1 MIRSF
6 MWAVRREFWESRW
19 LYMAPVCLAA
29 VIVVGF
35 AAYALRL
42 PAQMTAL
49 ASLDVLR
56 QRRAIFEPYDVAA
69 GLMMLAGLLVGVIYC
84 VDAVYGERRDR
95 SVLLWKSL
103 PVSDATTILAKL
115 CIPVLLLPLIVWAT
129 TVAAHILMLS
139 ISTAILAANGQSAS
153 LLWTQFRLVPTALAL
168 LYHLI
173 ALHGL
178 STAPLY
184 GWLLL
189 MSAWAPRAP
198 ILWAF
203 LPPVGIAF
211 LERVAFGTS
220 RFSGLL
226 LSRLSGGVDAV
237 ATPAGGTLMDVM
249 AQMPLSQFL
258 VAPAVWIGFAVTA
271 LLVAGTVRLRRSA
284 QPI

>member
-1 MIRSF
+1 MIRTF
-6 MWAVRREFWESRW
+6 MWTVRRELWESRW
-19 LYMAPVCLAA
+19 LYMAPVSMAA
-29 VIVVGF
+29 VIVIGF
-35 AAYALRL
+35 AAYAFRL
-42 PAQMTAL
+42 PGQMTAL
-49 ASLDVLR
+49 ASLDALH
-56 QRRAIFEPYDVAA
+56 QRSAIFAPYDAAA
-69 GLMMLAGLLVGVIYC
+69 GLMMIAGLLIGIIYC

-103 PVSDATTILAKL
+103 PVSDTTTVLAKL
-115 CIPVLLLPLIVWAT
+115 CIPVLLVPLIVWAAT
-129 TVAAHILMLS
+129 MAAHILMLV
-139 ISTAILAANGQSAS
+139 ISTAILAANGQSAA
-153 LLWTQFRLVPTALAL
+153 LLWTHFRLVPTALAL
-168 LYHLI
+168 LYHLV

-178 STAPLY
+178 FAAPLY

-220 RFSGLL
+220 RFAGLL
-226 LSRLSGGVDAV
+226 LSRFSGGVDAV

-249 AQMPLSQFL
+249 AQMPLSHFV
-258 VAPAVWIGFAVTA
+258 VAPAVWLGFAVTA